1 MLKKLI
7 APIIVTVLF
16 VLYCGGYG
24 LAVLLIPGMPGWI
37 KLILGVIAI
46 ALCGTMIAMFVE
58 RYREIKSGDEDDLNQ
73 Y

>member
-7 APIIVTVLF
+7 APIVVTVLF

-24 LAVLLIPGMPGWI
+24 LAVAFIPGMPLWI
-37 KLILGVIAI
+37 KVVFGIIAV
-46 ALCGTMIAMFVE
+46 ALCATMIAMFVE
-58 RYREIKSGDEDDLNQ
+58 RIKEIRSGEEDDLDN